1 MVVYVYRF
9 EVLAGRDADFEQ
21 AWAEVTRGYQAHA
34 GSLGSRLHR
43 DERGIY
49 WAYAQWPSRAAR
61 EGANLDAIAGGSQ
74 AGARMTK
81 ACLSSSCEH
90 VWDVENDLLKI
101 RQVSSRPLQ
110 NAQSP

>member
-49 WAYAQWPSRAAR
+49 WAYAQRPSRAAR
-61 EGANLDAIAGGSQ
+61 EAANLDAIAGGSQ

-90 VWDVENDLLKI
+90 VWDVENDLL
-101 RQVSSRPLQ
+101 SFD
-110 NAQSP
+110 